1 MVEIKSFPLRVTS
14 DWLDKLEEAKGE
26 KESKHEFIINAVNK
40 AMEESDKE
48 NYKEEDKWI
57 YH

>member
-14 DWLDKLEEAKGE
+14 DWLDKLDESKGD

-40 AMEESDKE
+40 AMEDA
-48 NYKEEDKWI
+48 NND
-57 YH
+57 